1 VINAVVLYGAKQCYL
16 DQNVL
21 RENGMPNKFDYSHMI
36 VAETYAKLSYANRLQ
51 VGAVVEKD
59 NRIIS
64 IGYNGTPAGW
74 DNTCEDTFEEH
85 STYIIDPGGPEY
97 AMIATNTKTKPEV
110 IHAEMNAIGKLAQSS
125 ESGLDATMYITHA
138 PCFDCAKLIH
148 IAGIKKVFYRNS
160 YRNNDGIEFLNKCNI
175 EVEKI

>member
-1 VINAVVLYGAKQCYL
+1 
-16 DQNVL
+16 
-21 RENGMPNKFDYSHMI
+21 MSNKFDNAHMI
-36 VAETYAKLSYANRLQ
+36 VAETYAKLSSAKRLQ

-74 DNTCEDTFEEH
+74 DNTCEDIIEEH
-85 STYIIDPGGPEY
+85 STYIIDMGGPEY
-97 AMIATNTKTKPEV
+97 PTTTISTKTKPEV
-110 IHAEMNAIGKLAQSS
+110 IHAEMNAIGKLAQSN
-125 ESGLDATMYITHA
+125 ESGLGATMYITHA